1 MPTNPFLAPSPDYA
15 AARPGY
21 PPALFAALAALAPAR
36 ERAWDVA
43 TGSGQAA
50 LGLAP
55 FFEEVLA
62 TDASAA
68 QLAQAQPAPNVR
80 YRLAPAEAAGLP
92 DQHVDLVTVA
102 QALHWFDLDRFW
114 PEVRRVLRPGGV
126 FAAWGYAWPEVPPAL
141 DAALVAPFRALVDP
155 WWSPGNRLVQR
166 GYEPAAVRFPFALLP
181 LPPQRLELRWTVD
194 ELCRYLRTWSAWQRG
209 ESELAARGEA
219 LFAAGRAAAEGPVTV
234 TMPLSLLVGRAPG

>member
-1 MPTNPFLAPSPDYA
+1 MPANPFLAPSADYA
-15 AARPGY
+15 DARPGY

-36 ERAWDVA
+36 GRAWDVA

-55 FFEEVLA
+55 LFAEVLA
-62 TDASAA
+62 TDASEA
-68 QLAQAQPAPNVR
+68 QLAQARPAPNVR
-80 YRLAPAEAAGLP
+80 YERAPAEAAGLP
-92 DQHVDLVTVA
+92 DAHVDLVTVA

-155 WWSPGNRLVQR
+155 WWSPGNRLVWN
-166 GYEPAAVRFPFALLP
+166 GYDPATFRFPFATIP
-181 LPPQRLELRWTVD
+181 MAPMRLELRWTVGT
-194 ELCRYLRTWSAWQRG
+194 LARYLRTWSAYQRG
-209 ESELAARGEA
+209 EAEIAARAEA
-219 LFAAGRAAAEGPVTV
+219 LFAAGRAAAEGPVPV
-234 TMPLSLLVGRAPG
+234 SMPLTMLVGRRD